1 MTTEVPRPRH
11 RWFAYVY
18 AKFVEPSDRK
28 KMGPVRQFVAGG
40 AHGRVL
46 ELGAGTGSNVEY
58 YDWSRIDTLEM
69 TEPDPFMLKHIPP
82 KLESLPAISR
92 AKVHLTEAPAEG
104 LPFSDAEFD
113 CAVVTLVLCSV
124 EDLEA
129 SLAELRRVLKP
140 GAEMRLIE
148 HVRGAGRTTTA
159 QKLVQ
164 PAYGWFS
171 GNCKLSR
178 DTESAINAA
187 GFDLEVTQRTDLGPL
202 WPAFVGIA
210 TKRS

>member
-1 MTTEVPRPRH
+1 MPTEAPKPRH
-11 RWFAYVY
+11 RWFAHVY
-18 AKFVEPSDRK
+18 AKFVEPTDRK
-28 KMGPVRQFVAGG
+28 TMGPMRRFIAGG

-58 YDWSRIDTLEM
+58 YDWSKIDSLEM
-69 TEPDPFMLKHIPP
+69 AEPDPFMLKHIGP
-82 KLESLPAISR
+82 KLESLPAEAR
-92 AKVHLTEAPAEG
+92 ARVHLSESPGEV
-104 LPFSDAEFD
+104 LPFADGEFD

-124 EDLEA
+124 EDLDA

-140 GAEMRLIE
+140 GAEIRLIE
-148 HVRGAGRTTTA
+148 HVKGSGKTA
-159 QKLVQ
+159 AAQRLVQ
-164 PAYGWFS
+164 PVYGWFS

-178 DTESAINAA
+178 DTEAAIEAA